1 MSAGVDTQVCLCVL
15 QVDEIFLDDDATP
28 TNAGAQLEHW
38 RGPEALTTPPHG
50 SSLGMG
56 GGLSSN
62 QSSCSNLAGLPGA
75 SIAVLG

>member
-1 MSAGVDTQVCLCVL
+1 MSAAADNHGCV

-28 TNAGAQLEHW
+28 TNNAGAQLEHW
-38 RGPEALTTPPHG
+38 RGPAALTTPPHG
-50 SSLGMG
+50 SSLGIG

-75 SIAVLG
+75 SMAVLG